1 VEIAL
6 RTIMNHELQI
16 MDLQDSFTYDVYIS
30 FRGEDTRYGF
40 TGHLIDA
47 LNRRGIHTFTDDAM
61 IHQGVEIGPS
71 LVKAIKESRIAI
83 IVFSNNYASSAWCLD
98 DLAKIIECRRRND
111 LVVLPVFYDV
121 DPSDVRH
128 GRGSY
133 GEALARHEVRFGD
146 GDRVQRWRASL
157 CETANLV
164 GFHFRYGLPYSFIFD

>member
-1 VEIAL
+1 
-6 RTIMNHELQI
+6 MNHELQI

-47 LNRRGIHTFTDDAM
+47 LNRRGIHTFTDDAT

-71 LVKAIKESRIAI
+71 LVKAIEESRIAI
-83 IVFSNNYASSAWCLD
+83 IIFSKNYAFSTLCLD
-98 DLAKIIECRRRND
+98 ELTTIIEGWRRNG

-121 DPSDVRH
+121 DPSDVRI

-133 GEALARHEVRFGD
+133 GEALARHEDRSDVVR
-146 GDRVQRWRASL
+146 VHRWRDSLRQAASL
-157 CETANLV
+157 A
-164 GFHFRYGLPYSFIFD
+164 GFNFRYGLPYSFILD